1 LRAPPGADDARH
13 PCHVLL
19 RPERLTGR
27 AAGCLSRVLRRAAF
41 HEGRRQ
47 DADDEARDS
56 LEPLPGQRIGARQKS
71 SGHGRPRQPDE
82 GRFRSGRRVL
92 QHRVRLRSDD
102 SAGRSGAVAVTYA
115 RGFRAGTAACGIK
128 AFTTGASSIPSGQK
142 DDLCVIHSAFPCDTG
157 GVFTTNKVKSA
168 SVVIDQLHLQRN
180 RVQALTINSGNA
192 NACTGAQGFRDALLM
207 AKLSADRLD
216 LDPDQVLVS
225 STGVIGRYLPM
236 DAIKSGIT
244 EACSQL
250 SPDAGAAAARAIMT
264 TDTQPKT
271 AQTELEIA
279 GTTVRIGGMSKGSGM
294 IHPNM
299 ATLLAY
305 VTTDA
310 AVEPGLIARLV
321 RSVADRSFN
330 QVTIDG
336 DSSTNDSFLILANG
350 AAGNEP
356 VRAGS
361 AEAEQLRAGLVQ
373 VARELSRAIA
383 RDGEGATKLI
393 TVKVLT
399 AASDKDA
406 RTAARAVASSSLV
419 KTAVH
424 GGDPNWGRIVCALGY
439 SGAELA
445 LDTLHLTV
453 GGLVVF
459 ERGAGVDVDLSG
471 VRRAFEQP
479 EIEIVARLGLG
490 DGTAEAWGCDL

>member
-1 LRAPPGADDARH
+1 M
-13 PCHVLL
+13 
-19 RPERLTGR
+19 
-27 AAGCLSRVLRRAAF
+27 
-41 HEGRRQ
+41 
-47 DADDEARDS
+47 
-56 LEPLPGQRIGARQKS
+56 
-71 SGHGRPRQPDE
+71 
-82 GRFRSGRRVL
+82 
-92 QHRVRLRSDD
+92 
-102 SAGRSGAVAVTYA
+102 AVTFA

-128 AFTTGASSIPSGQK
+128 AFTTGASAIPGDQR
-142 DDLCVIHSAFPCDTG
+142 DDLCVIHSAYPCDTG

-236 DAIKSGIT
+236 DAIKSGIG
-244 EACSQL
+244 EACGKL
-250 SPDAGAAAARAIMT
+250 SPDSGVAAARAIMT
-264 TDTQPKT
+264 TDTVPKT
-271 AQTELEIA
+271 AQTELSV
-279 GTTVRIGGMSKGSGM
+279 GGVRVRVGGMCKGSGM

-299 ATLLAY
+299 ATMLAY

-310 AVEPGLIARLV
+310 AVEPGLIAKLV
-321 RSVADRSFN
+321 KSIADRSFN
-330 QVTIDG
+330 QVTVDG

-356 VRAGS
+356 IRSGS
-361 AEAEQLRAGLVQ
+361 SDADQLRSAIEG
-373 VARELSRAIA
+373 VARDLARSIA

-393 TVKVLT
+393 TVRVLD
-399 AASDKDA
+399 AASTDDA
-406 RTAARAVASSSLV
+406 RTAARTVASSSLV

-445 LDTLHLTV
+445 LDRLHLTV

-459 ERGAGVDVDLSG
+459 ERGAGVDVDLAA

-479 EIEIVARLGLG
+479 EIEIVATLGLG
-490 DGTAEAWGCDL
+490 DGNAEAWGCDLSEEYVRINADYTT

>member
-1 LRAPPGADDARH
+1 
-13 PCHVLL
+13 
-19 RPERLTGR
+19 
-27 AAGCLSRVLRRAAF
+27 
-41 HEGRRQ
+41 
-47 DADDEARDS
+47 
-56 LEPLPGQRIGARQKS
+56 
-71 SGHGRPRQPDE
+71 
-82 GRFRSGRRVL
+82 
-92 QHRVRLRSDD
+92 
-102 SAGRSGAVAVTYA
+102 VAVTFA

-128 AFTTGASSIPSGQK
+128 AFTAGASAIPTNQK
-142 DDLCVIHSAFPCDTG
+142 EDLCVIHSAYPCDTG

-192 NACTGAQGFRDALLM
+192 NACTGAQGFKDALLM

-236 DAIKSGIT
+236 AAVKSGIAQ
-244 EACSQL
+244 ACETL
-250 SPDAGAAAARAIMT
+250 DANAGVAAARAIMT
-264 TDTQPKT
+264 TDTVPKV
-271 AQTELEIA
+271 AQDEVDL
-279 GTTVRIGGMSKGSGM
+279 GDTTVRVGGMCKGSGM

-299 ATLLAY
+299 ATMLAFI
-305 VTTDA
+305 TTDA
-310 AVEPGLIARLV
+310 AVEPGLMSKLV
-321 RSVADRSFN
+321 TRVANRSFN

-361 AEAEQLRAGLVQ
+361 VQAEALEGALTR
-373 VARELSRAIA
+373 VAQELSRAIA
-383 RDGEGATKLI
+383 KDGEGATKLI
-393 TVKVLT
+393 SVKVLD
-399 AASDKDA
+399 AASDADA
-406 RTAARAVASSSLV
+406 RMAARAVASSSLV

-424 GGDPNWGRIVCALGY
+424 GGDPNWGRVVCALGY

-445 LDTLHLTV
+445 LDRLHLTV

-459 ERGAGVDVDLSG
+459 ERGSGVDVDLAA

-479 EIEIVARLGLG
+479 EIEIVARLGLA
-490 DGTAEAWGCDL
+490 DGSAEAWGCDLSEEYVRINADYTT

>member
-1 LRAPPGADDARH
+1 M
-13 PCHVLL
+13 
-19 RPERLTGR
+19 
-27 AAGCLSRVLRRAAF
+27 
-41 HEGRRQ
+41 
-47 DADDEARDS
+47 
-56 LEPLPGQRIGARQKS
+56 
-71 SGHGRPRQPDE
+71 
-82 GRFRSGRRVL
+82 
-92 QHRVRLRSDD
+92 
-102 SAGRSGAVAVTYA
+102 AVTYA

-128 AFTTGASSIPSGQK
+128 AFTAGATALPSGQR
-142 DDLCVIHSAFPCDTG
+142 DDLCVVHSAYPCDTG

-236 DAIKSGIT
+236 DAIKSGIGD
-244 EACSQL
+244 ACASL
-250 SPDAGAAAARAIMT
+250 SAESGDAAARAIMT
-264 TDTQPKT
+264 TDTVPKV
-271 AQTELEIA
+271 ARLDLKLGGA
-279 GTTVRIGGMSKGSGM
+279 TVRVGGMCKGSGM

-299 ATLLAY
+299 ATMLAY
-305 VTTDA
+305 ITTDA
-310 AVEPGLIARLV
+310 AVEAGLLRTLTKSI
-321 RSVADRSFN
+321 ADRSFN
-330 QVTIDG
+330 QVTVDG

-350 AAGNEP
+350 AAGNLP
-356 VRAGS
+356 IAAGS
-361 AEAEQLRAGLVQ
+361 AEAEQLKEALVE

-393 TVKVLT
+393 TVRVLDAVT
-399 AASDKDA
+399 DGDA
-406 RTAARAVASSSLV
+406 REAARTVASSSLV

-445 LDTLHLTV
+445 LDRLHLTV

-459 ERGAGVDVDLSG
+459 ERGAGVDVDLAA

-479 EIEIVARLGLG
+479 EIEIVATLGLG
-490 DGTAEAWGCDL
+490 EGRAEAWGCDLSEEYVRINADYTT